1 MCKLEGKILLATVKC
16 NTSCGAQLTLVRGGG
31 GVLQEELFPDLS
43 APDLPS
49 PEVAGAGVGKED
61 AHVSLCTCPSFLV
74 PRPLLK
80 VAHSFSP
87 SSPLVS

>member
-1 MCKLEGKILLATVKC
+1 MCKLEGKILLAKVKW
-16 NTSCGAQLTLVRGGG
+16 NTSCGAQLTLVGG
-31 GVLQEELFPDLS
+31 LQEELFPDFS

-61 AHVSLCTCPSFLV
+61 AYVSLCTCPSFLV
-74 PRPLLK
+74 PRPLLNL
-80 VAHSFSP
+80 AHSFSP